1 MDTIYNVGGHDGI
14 KHGIFEFHVLAKH
27 TLLHKY
33 LRSFLIPLMNNDFQ
47 FESELQILPNCSSD
61 NTVIIL
67 RDTSVSVGEI
77 SLFQLVLS

>member
-47 FESELQILPNCSSD
+47 F
-61 NTVIIL
+61 
-67 RDTSVSVGEI
+67 
-77 SLFQLVLS
+77 